1 MNKKTKASIASS
13 LDGDLEILPY
23 LPDLLIDLWSL
34 GSALDVIVKMVQ
46 SLNLSSSAHLLDL
59 GCGKGATAI
68 TIASRL
74 DVQVTSIDANPEFL
88 IIAGQKAV
96 EHQVSEK
103 CQFILDDIF
112 NYVKQRRE
120 FDLVIF
126 ASLGGLFG
134 NFKKTIGQLRRL
146 VRTGGYIII
155 DDGYLKG
162 KERVNRPGYKH
173 YFSHEKCIAQLLSY
187 GDTLLQEVSTVNESR
202 QINQEY
208 LEIITKRGQQ
218 LVQERPDLEPLVRR
232 YIDTQKIECDLIEKF
247 IHGATWMLKKSP

>member
-1 MNKKTKASIASS
+1 MNKKTNKSVANS
-13 LDGDLEILPY
+13 LDGDLKILPY
-23 LPDLLIDLWSL
+23 LPDLLIDLWPL
-34 GSALDVIVKMVQ
+34 GSALDVIVNMVQ

-74 DVQVTSIDANPEFL
+74 GLRATGIDANPEFL
-88 IIAGQKAV
+88 KIARQKAL
-96 EHQVSEK
+96 EHKVSEK

-112 NYVKQRRE
+112 NYVKQPRK

-134 NFKKTIGQLRRL
+134 NFKKTVGQLRRM
-146 VRTGGYIII
+146 VRIGGYIII

-162 KERVNRPGYKH
+162 EKTIDKPGYKH

-187 GDTLLQEVSTVNESR
+187 GDTLVQEVSTVNESR

-208 LEIITKRGQQ
+208 LEIISKRGHQ
-218 LVQERPDLEPLVRR
+218 LVREQPDLEPLVHR

-247 IHGATWMLKKSP
+247 INGAAWMLKKNL